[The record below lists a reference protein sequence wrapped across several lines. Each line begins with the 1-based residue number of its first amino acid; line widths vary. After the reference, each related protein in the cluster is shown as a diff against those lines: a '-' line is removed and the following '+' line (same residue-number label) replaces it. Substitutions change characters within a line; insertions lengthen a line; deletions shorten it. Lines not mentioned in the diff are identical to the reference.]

1 MPPCAAESGPGE
13 TMTSLQSLLQD
24 SYARRRT
31 VAIIVALL
39 LTALVPLADT
49 VLPAGWSTA
58 LLAAGVLLLMVT
70 LLMLSRPGASAGIG
84 TAESDGGNRRGAG
97 LLLYLSPVILLNL
110 VYPLVS
116 PAMAAVNVG
125 GVQLTLVVL
134 ASSITVPW
142 LAQAACLPAYRA
154 IGDLMAERDMAA
166 ITRRFCTTWPAMF
179 VQSLPL
185 VVVFAVPLW
194 LATRWSFPALAT
206 YAALCALHLL
216 FVQSLILTN
225 VGERRGLW
233 ALAWAAYA
241 VALFAAPT
249 LWWLPPVLGT
259 LTQVATMGRG
269 LAAVRLARRLDA
281 RHFSADLLRGL
292 LLGAVLWADKFVLF
306 LVTDGDFQV
315 VIVFLAMLPAVVAYN
330 YYFVNLAPRVDRAV
344 TDLHRTIAG
353 EPLTRLATRSRELS
367 RTVDRAILSTGAVGM
382 VLTLVIVLLL
392 EGLQPVNVLLA
403 VSVGVASW
411 AFMILTLLSYE
422 LDYIGEKVLPQ
433 ILGGIHLA
441 LCAAAFLLVG
451 AVQGSTGAVLAYG
464 ALVVA
469 DLVLVAVAWVL
480 YKRHWTQPEYTL
492 FWRHATTW

>member
-1 MPPCAAESGPGE
+1 
-13 TMTSLQSLLQD
+13 MTSLQSLLQD
-24 SYARRRT
+24 SFARRRT
-31 VAIIVALL
+31 IVIVVALI

-49 VLPAGWSTA
+49 ILPTGWSYA
-58 LLAAGVLLLMVT
+58 LLAAGVLLLMLA
-70 LLMLSRPGASAGIG
+70 LLILARPDASTSGGERAERGGGA
-84 TAESDGGNRRGAG
+84 RPGAG

-116 PAMAAVNVG
+116 PTMAAVNVG

-154 IGDLMAERDMAA
+154 IGDLMAERDMTA

-179 VQSLPL
+179 VQALPL
-185 VVVFAVPLW
+185 VIVFALPLW
-194 LATRWSFPALAT
+194 LATRWSFTALAT

-216 FVQSLILTN
+216 FVQSLVLAN
-225 VGERRGLW
+225 VGDRRGLW
-233 ALAWAAYA
+233 AIAWVAYA
-241 VALFAAPT
+241 AALFVAPT
-249 LWWLPPVLGT
+249 IWWLPPLLGA
-259 LTQVATMGRG
+259 LTQIAAMGRG
-269 LAAVRLARRLDA
+269 LGAVSFRRRLGA
-281 RHFSADLLRGL
+281 RDFSTDLVRGL

-330 YYFVNLAPRVDRAV
+330 YYFVNLAPRVDKAI
-344 TDLHRTIAG
+344 TSLHRTIAE
-353 EPLTRLATRSRELS
+353 EPLTVLATRSKRLS

-382 VLTLVIVLLL
+382 VLTLVISLLL
-392 EGLQPVNVLLA
+392 EGIAPVNVLLA

-422 LDYIGEKVLPQ
+422 LDYIGEKALPQ
-433 ILGGIHLA
+433 VLGGIHLA
-441 LCAAAFLLVG
+441 LCVAAFLLIGVTQTSGG
-451 AVQGSTGAVLAYG
+451 AALAYG

-492 FWRHATTW
+492 FWRHATSW

>member
-1 MPPCAAESGPGE
+1 
-13 TMTSLQSLLQD
+13 MTSLQSLIQD
-24 SYARRRT
+24 PHARRRT
-31 VAIIVALL
+31 VVIVVALI

-49 VLPAGWSTA
+49 LLPEGWSYA
-58 LLAAGVLLLMVT
+58 LLATGVVLVMVV
-70 LLMLSRPGASAGIG
+70 LFMFARPGAAGTG
-84 TAESDGGNRRGAG
+84 GYRAKTDDGARPGAG

-116 PAMAAVNVG
+116 PAMAAVSVG

-166 ITRRFCTTWPAMF
+166 ITRRFCATWPAMF
-179 VQSLPL
+179 VQALPL

-194 LATRWSFPALAT
+194 LATGWSFTALAT
-206 YAALCALHLL
+206 YAALCSLHLL
-216 FVQSLILTN
+216 FVQSLILAN
-225 VGERRGLW
+225 VGSRRGLW
-233 ALAWAAYA
+233 AIAWAAYA
-241 VALFAAPT
+241 AALFAAPT
-249 LWWLPPVLGT
+249 LWWLPPLLGA
-259 LTQVATMGRG
+259 LTQVVPMGRG
-269 LAAVRLARRLDA
+269 LAAVSLTRLGARD
-281 RHFSADLLRGL
+281 FSSDLVRGL

-315 VIVFLAMLPAVVAYN
+315 VIVFLAMLPAVIAYN
-330 YYFVNLAPRVDRAV
+330 YYFVTLAPKVDRAV
-344 TDLHRTIAG
+344 ADLHRTISE
-353 EPLTRLATRSRELS
+353 EPFTVLATRSKRLS

-382 VLTLVIVLLL
+382 VLTLVISLLL
-392 EGLQPVNVLLA
+392 EGIQPVNVLLA
-403 VSVGVASW
+403 VSVGIASW

-433 ILGGIHLA
+433 VLGGIHLV
-441 LCAAAFLLVG
+441 LCAAAFVLINASQSSAG
-451 AVQGSTGAVLAYG
+451 AALAYG

-480 YKRHWTQPEYTL
+480 YKRHWSQPEYTL
-492 FWRHATTW
+492 FWRHATSW

>member
-1 MPPCAAESGPGE
+1 MECRDLSGQGK

-24 SYARRRT
+24 SFARRRT
-31 VAIIVALL
+31 IVIVVALI

-49 VLPAGWSTA
+49 ILPAGWSYA
-58 LLAAGVLLLMVT
+58 LLVAGVLLLMLA
-70 LLMLSRPGASAGIG
+70 LLILVRPDASASGG
-84 TAESDGGNRRGAG
+84 ERAERGGGARPGAG

-116 PAMAAVNVG
+116 PTMAAVNVG

-154 IGDLMAERDMAA
+154 IGDLMAERDMGA

-179 VQSLPL
+179 VQALPL
-185 VVVFAVPLW
+185 VIVFALPLW
-194 LATRWSFPALAT
+194 LATRWSFTALAT

-216 FVQSLILTN
+216 FVQSLVLAN
-225 VGERRGLW
+225 VGDRRGLW
-233 ALAWAAYA
+233 AIAWIAYA
-241 VALFAAPT
+241 AALFVAPT
-249 LWWLPPVLGT
+249 IWWLPPLLGA
-259 LTQVATMGRG
+259 LTQIAAMGRG
-269 LAAVRLARRLDA
+269 LRAVSLRRRLAA
-281 RHFSADLLRGL
+281 RDFSTDLVRGL

-315 VIVFLAMLPAVVAYN
+315 VIVFLAMLPAVIAYN
-330 YYFVNLAPRVDRAV
+330 YYFVNLAPRVDKAV
-344 TDLHRTIAG
+344 ASLHRTIAE
-353 EPLTRLATRSRELS
+353 EPLTVLATRSKRLS

-382 VLTLVIVLLL
+382 VLTLVISLLL
-392 EGLQPVNVLLA
+392 EGITPVNVLLA

-433 ILGGIHLA
+433 VLGGIHLA

-451 AVQGSTGAVLAYG
+451 ATQTNGGGALAYG

-492 FWRHATTW
+492 FWRHATSW

>member
-1 MPPCAAESGPGE
+1 
-13 TMTSLQSLLQD
+13 MTSLQSLLQD
-24 SYARRRT
+24 SFARRRT
-31 VAIIVALL
+31 IVIVVALI

-49 VLPAGWSTA
+49 ILPTGWSYA
-58 LLAAGVLLLMVT
+58 LLAAGVLLLMLA
-70 LLMLSRPGASAGIG
+70 LLILARPDASPSGGERAERGGGA
-84 TAESDGGNRRGAG
+84 RPGAG

-116 PAMAAVNVG
+116 PTMAAVNVG

-154 IGDLMAERDMAA
+154 IGDLMAERDMTA

-179 VQSLPL
+179 VQALPL
-185 VVVFAVPLW
+185 VIVFALPLW
-194 LATRWSFPALAT
+194 LATRWSFTALAT

-216 FVQSLILTN
+216 FVQSLVLAN
-225 VGERRGLW
+225 VGDRRGLW
-233 ALAWAAYA
+233 AIAWVAYA
-241 VALFAAPT
+241 AALFVAPT
-249 LWWLPPVLGT
+249 IWWLPPLLGA
-259 LTQVATMGRG
+259 LTQIAAMGRG
-269 LAAVRLARRLDA
+269 LGAVSFRRRLGA
-281 RHFSADLLRGL
+281 RDFSTDLVRGL

-315 VIVFLAMLPAVVAYN
+315 VIVFLAMLPAVIAYN
-330 YYFVNLAPRVDRAV
+330 YYFVNLAPRVDKAI
-344 TDLHRTIAG
+344 TSLHQTIAE
-353 EPLTRLATRSRELS
+353 EPLTVLATRSKRLS

-382 VLTLVIVLLL
+382 VLTLVISLLL
-392 EGLQPVNVLLA
+392 EGIAPVNVLLA

-422 LDYIGEKVLPQ
+422 LDYIGEKALPQ

-441 LCAAAFLLVG
+441 LCVAAFLLIGVTQTSGG
-451 AVQGSTGAVLAYG
+451 AALAYG

-492 FWRHATTW
+492 FWRHATSW

>member
-1 MPPCAAESGPGE
+1 
-13 TMTSLQSLLQD
+13 MTSLQSLLQD
-24 SYARRRT
+24 PHARRRT
-31 VAIIVALL
+31 VVIAVALV

-49 VLPAGWSTA
+49 LLPEGWSYA
-58 LLAAGVLLLMVT
+58 LLAAGVVLVMAA
-70 LLMLSRPGASAGIG
+70 LLMLARPGGPGPGGSRVKI
-84 TAESDGGNRRGAG
+84 DGGTRPGAG

-179 VQSLPL
+179 VQALPL
-185 VVVFAVPLW
+185 VVVFALPLW
-194 LATRWSFPALAT
+194 LATRWSFAALAT
-206 YAALCALHLL
+206 YAALCALHLV
-216 FVQSLILTN
+216 FVQSLILAN
-225 VGERRGLW
+225 VGSRRGLW
-233 ALAWAAYA
+233 AAAWGAYA
-241 VALFAAPT
+241 VALLAAPT
-249 LWWLPPVLGT
+249 VWWLPPLLGA
-259 LTQVATMGRG
+259 LTQIVPMGRG
-269 LAAVRLARRLDA
+269 LAAMSLTRLASRD
-281 RHFSADLLRGL
+281 FSADLARGL

-315 VIVFLAMLPAVVAYN
+315 VIVFLAMLPAVIAYN
-330 YYFVNLAPRVDRAV
+330 YYFVNLAPRVDEAV
-344 TDLHRTIAG
+344 TDLHRSISEA
-353 EPLTRLATRSRELS
+353 PLTVLAARSGRLS

-382 VLTLVIVLLL
+382 VLTLVISLLL

-403 VSVGVASW
+403 VSVGIASW
-411 AFMILTLLSYE
+411 TFMILTLLSYE

-433 ILGGIHLA
+433 VLGGVHLA
-441 LCAAAFLLVG
+441 LCVVAFVVITATQSAAG
-451 AVQGSTGAVLAYG
+451 AALAYG

-469 DLVLVAVAWVL
+469 DLALVAVAWVL
-480 YKRHWTQPEYTL
+480 YKRHWSQPEYTL
-492 FWRHATTW
+492 FWRHATSW